1 MTDPKNIVIKV
12 KYTTPGTAAE
22 TSASNVKMIT
32 EWNIKRIACTV
43 SVLILSITALFLL
56 LAGNSE
62 PEVAARNET
71 ALPPTPSASQSAIQS
86 GPKLSSPEV
95 SATPEKQ
102 AAIPNLSSPPAVSTH
117 AEPSAPAGNGGR
129 IRRAALA
136 YRIVDKE
143 PADLIEGNVSI
154 GNGKP
159 VQMYYFTEVRG
170 KTAQTLF
177 HEWLRNGQRV
187 LRHPVAIAAER
198 WRTSSQR
205 ELGLNDRGN
214 WSVRTIDNHGTV
226 MNEIRFTVSA
236 E

>member
-12 KYTTPGTAAE
+12 KYTTPDAAAE
-22 TSASNVKMIT
+22 TPVPNVKMIT
-32 EWNIKRIACTV
+32 EWNIKRIAGAI
-43 SVLILSITALFLL
+43 SALIVLITALFLLL

-62 PEVAARNET
+62 PEVAARNE
-71 ALPPTPSASQSAIQS
+71 AAPAPTPSASQRTIQPN
-86 GPKLSSPEV
+86 PKLSSQEASV
-95 SATPEKQ
+95 TPEKQ
-102 AAIPNLSSPPAVSTH
+102 AAIPASPPRVSTH
-117 AEPSAPAGNGGR
+117 SKTSVPTGSGGR

-159 VQMYYFTEVRG
+159 MQVYYFTEVRG
-170 KTAQTLF
+170 KTAQILF
-177 HEWLRNGQRV
+177 HEWFRNGRMV
-187 LRHPVAIAAER
+187 LRHPVAVAAER

-205 ELGLNDRGN
+205 ELGPNDRGN
-214 WSVRTIDNHGTV
+214 WSVRTIDNYGTV
-226 MNEIRFTVSA
+226 INEIRFTVST